1 MTTKKP
7 GRKPVLRTKIERYMA
22 KHPDAKPAEVAKA
35 CNCKVGYVYT
45 VRNKLRK
52 EDALP
57 KPKPVV
63 EPPAPEPSFLQRLK
77 MFVLMVFRGDS
88 GRGQE

>member
-1 MTTKKP
+1 MATKKP
-7 GRKPVLRTKIERYMA
+7 GRKPVLRTKIERYIA

-57 KPKPVV
+57 VV
-63 EPPAPEPSFLQRLK
+63 EPPAPEPNFLQRLK
-77 MFVLMVFRGDS
+77 MFVLMVIKGKEIDP
-88 GRGQE
+88 